1 MMRLKQLLGI
11 ILLAVL
17 TTTVAAGSSSLAGI
31 RVEHRD
37 NASSVTIHAN
47 GTFTHTEYR
56 PTDTLMQVD
65 LAGVSIAHQDP
76 AIHSVSSPGVQSYRI
91 VGYRSVS
98 GTDVARIELNLAK
111 GAMVKVTDVDSGI
124 ELQITGG
131 LASTV
136 AKPVTASTV
145 SVPAVAAPHESTRT
159 SHINNI
165 AVARGKDSLNI
176 EVTGTEP
183 MTAKTMKLTNPD
195 RVVVDI
201 PNSMLEG
208 RSREIPVNSNDVKDV
223 RAARYQ
229 ATPPATRVVVDMSAT
244 HDFEV
249 MPSANK
255 LVLRLKNAEPAHQG
269 GPSAPTAKSF
279 EAALPLATSPSAIT
293 GKPPVLESAS
303 DQEPRRRNLCS
314 QLRVLPGPLRLRG
327 EGK

>member
-17 TTTVAAGSSSLAGI
+17 TTTVAAGSSSQLAGI
-31 RVEHRD
+31 RVEHQD

-56 PTDTLMQVD
+56 PTDTLMLVD

-91 VGYRSVS
+91 VGYRSAS

-111 GAMVKVTDVDSGI
+111 GAIVKVNEVESGV
-124 ELQITGG
+124 ELHISGG
-131 LASTV
+131 AT
-136 AKPVTASTV
+136 AATTKPVAGTPVAGTPKV
-145 SVPAVAAPHESTRT
+145 ATENAPAAVTPHESTRT

-165 AVARGKDSLNI
+165 SIARGKNSLNI

-183 MTAKTMKLTNPD
+183 MTAKTMKLTSPD

-201 PNSMLEG
+201 PNSVLEG
-208 RSREIPVNSNDVKDV
+208 HSREILVNSNDVKDV

-229 ATPPATRVVVDMSAT
+229 ATPPATRVVVDMRSM
-244 HDFEV
+244 H
-249 MPSANK
+249 
-255 LVLRLKNAEPAHQG
+255 
-269 GPSAPTAKSF
+269 
-279 EAALPLATSPSAIT
+279 
-293 GKPPVLESAS
+293 
-303 DQEPRRRNLCS
+303 
-314 QLRVLPGPLRLRG
+314 
-327 EGK
+327 

>member
-31 RVEHRD
+31 SVEHRD
-37 NASSVTIHAN
+37 
-47 GTFTHTEYR
+47 
-56 PTDTLMQVD
+56 
-65 LAGVSIAHQDP
+65 
-76 AIHSVSSPGVQSYRI
+76 
-91 VGYRSVS
+91 
-98 GTDVARIELNLAK
+98 K
-111 GAMVKVTDVDSGI
+111 
-124 ELQITGG
+124 
-131 LASTV
+131 ASTV

-201 PNSMLEG
+201 PNSVLEG
-208 RSREIPVNSNDVKDV
+208 RSREIPVNSNDVKDI

-229 ATPPATRVVVDMSAT
+229 AAPPSTRVVVDMST
-244 HDFEV
+244 MHDFEV
-249 MPSANK
+249 LPSANK
-255 LVLRLKNAEPAHQG
+255 LVLRFKNSDPAQKT
-269 GPSAPTAKSF
+269 GPSAPAPKSF
-279 EAALPLATSPSAIT
+279 EASLPAVVTPALT
-293 GKPPVLESAS
+293 GTRPPVVE
-303 DQEPRRRNLCS
+303 
-314 QLRVLPGPLRLRG
+314 
-327 EGK
+327 